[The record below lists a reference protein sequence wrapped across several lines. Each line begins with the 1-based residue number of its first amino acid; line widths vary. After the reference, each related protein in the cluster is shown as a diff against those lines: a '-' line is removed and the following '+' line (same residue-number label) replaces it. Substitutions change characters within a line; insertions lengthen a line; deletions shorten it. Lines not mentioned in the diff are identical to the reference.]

1 MRNRIALFPFL
12 LLLSG
17 CAWLAPD
24 YERPML
30 DVPEKWMAE
39 ADGNDNAVK
48 LKDWWKEYNDP
59 ILQKLI
65 DEALAGNGDLAVAA
79 ARVQQAQAQYNYAF
93 GNQFPLLAATGFATR
108 SKTDFQNSQLL
119 SDKPGN
125 LSFFGGMLSYE
136 LDLWGKLASASK
148 EGEAV
153 FLAAG
158 YNRDA
163 ARISIASATAQLY
176 FSILALDA
184 DIKVTEGTIRSREES
199 YNLIKKQFDRQAVNE
214 LVLRQSEAE
223 MEASHAQLPKLLE
236 QKDKAESALSVLLGR
251 SPKEIMNASISR
263 GSDFDSL
270 PVPPLF
276 PSDVPS
282 SLLERRPD
290 IAAAEQMLVASN
302 FNIGVARAAYFPT
315 ISLSSLLGVSNVDV
329 ANLYN
334 GTMRTWAMGANLAGP
349 VIDFGRTDSGVD
361 MALAKNQE
369 LLASYKNS
377 VRSAFRDVRDALS
390 EQKHSQTE
398 EQAQSKEER
407 AVREALRL
415 ANLRYTSGYSSY
427 IEVLDAERNLYNAQ
441 IALIA
446 AKLKR
451 LNASINLYKSLGGGW
466 SAELP
471 NGLSCSSSMKAC
483 AP

>member
-1 MRNRIALFPFL
+1 MKNRIILAPL
-12 LLLSG
+12 LAVLLSG

-24 YERPML
+24 YERPSL
-30 DVPEKWMAE
+30 DMPEKWVTQQQNGDKTE
-39 ADGNDNAVK
+39 K

-59 ILQKLI
+59 VLQKLI
-65 DEALAGNGDLAVAA
+65 EEALAGNGDLAVAA

-93 GNQFPLLAATGFATR
+93 GNQFPLLAATGFAER
-108 SKTDFQNSQLL
+108 SKMGFQNSPLL

-125 LSFFGGMLSYE
+125 VSFFGGMLSYE
-136 LDLWGKLASASK
+136 LDLWGKLASASQ
-148 EGEAV
+148 EGKAV
-153 FLAAG
+153 FLATG
-158 YNRDA
+158 YNQDA
-163 ARISIASATAQLY
+163 ARLSIASATAQLY

-184 DIKVTEGTIRSREES
+184 DIRVTQGTIHSREES
-199 YNLIKKQFDRQAVNE
+199 YNLIKKQFDRQAANE

-223 MEASHAQLPKLLE
+223 MEAAHAQLPKLLE

-251 SPKEIMNASISR
+251 SPKEIMEASIRR
-263 GSDFDSL
+263 GSDFDAL

-276 PSDVPS
+276 PSDMPS

-290 IAAAEQMLVASN
+290 IAVSEQMMIASN

-315 ISLSSLLGVSNVDV
+315 ISLSSLLGVSNIDV

-334 GTMRTWAMGANLAGP
+334 GTLRAWSMGATLAGP

-361 MALAKNQE
+361 MALAKNQA

-377 VRSAFRDVRDALS
+377 VRTAFKEVKDALS
-390 EQKHSQTE
+390 EQTNSQSE
-398 EQAQSKEER
+398 EQAQSKEEK

-427 IEVLDAERNLYNAQ
+427 IEVLDAERNLYSAQ

-446 AKLKR
+446 AKLER
-451 LNASINLYKSLGGGW
+451 LNASVNLYKALGGGW
-466 SAELP
+466 AVD
-471 NGLSCSSSMKAC
+471 SSGEAKSPKS
-483 AP
+483 